1 MAIAKTAFTSKAKKT
16 EPRFVN
22 KSEAETFEREI
33 RRRVSE
39 RAYRLFEESGYP
51 DGEAEKHWLQAES
64 EILHRG
70 IEVREAGSWV
80 TLNTTIPDA
89 SAEDV
94 DIYVD
99 ATRVIVRARKNGRS
113 DTTEPPSERPAGD
126 ELFFAAG
133 LKVEVDPNTATASL
147 KDGKLS
153 LMVKKQE
160 RGSKVPERSV

>member
-64 EILHRG
+64 EIFHRG
-70 IEVREAGSWV
+70 IEVRESGSWV

-99 ATRVIVRARKNGRS
+99 ATRVIVRAKKNGRS
-113 DTTEPPSERPAGD
+113 DQAGLSSEGPVGEEMFLAVD
-126 ELFFAAG
+126 
-133 LKVEVDPNTATASL
+133 LKVEVDPTTATASL
-147 KDGKLS
+147 KDRRLS